1 MRRGTRTMSRGRKV
15 SPDRVAIVVL
25 VTVALVVAFGALLAD
40 ADARFSALVTGVL
53 PFMSVGDMIGRA
65 VVGVLVGGFALGAI
79 YVLSMPPA
87 FDRLAPTEPKRL
99 PRWEWRQI
107 SVLFGGDE
115 HVQVTEGLTYAEYAR
130 QGFWQLLFVTILVLG
145 VIAVAIRVAGR
156 DEARDRL
163 FLRVLI
169 GGLCLTTLVIV
180 ASAIHRMSLYENA
193 YGYSVE
199 RLLVRWI
206 ELGLGLVLVLIL
218 VAGIRMSAR
227 WLPTAVVAVGAFG
240 MLGLAIFNPE
250 SYVAQRNVQFF
261 EQTGKIDQWYMG
273 SLSSD
278 AFAATKSL
286 PEDVR
291 DCVQGKIAYH
301 LRETAPWY
309 EYNVS
314 RAKLRSAEVKAASC
328 NLDYDHR

>member
-1 MRRGTRTMSRGRKV
+1 M
-15 SPDRVAIVVL
+15 
-25 VTVALVVAFGALLAD
+25 
-40 ADARFSALVTGVL
+40 GV
-53 PFMSVGDMIGRA
+53 
-65 VVGVLVGGFALGAI
+65 
-79 YVLSMPPA
+79 
-87 FDRLAPTEPKRL
+87 
-99 PRWEWRQI
+99 QI

-156 DEARDRL
+156 EEARDRL

-218 VAGIRMSAR
+218 VAG
-227 WLPTAVVAVGAFG
+227 
-240 MLGLAIFNPE
+240 
-250 SYVAQRNVQFF
+250 
-261 EQTGKIDQWYMG
+261 
-273 SLSSD
+273 
-278 AFAATKSL
+278 
-286 PEDVR
+286 
-291 DCVQGKIAYH
+291 C
-301 LRETAPWY
+301 
-309 EYNVS
+309 
-314 RAKLRSAEVKAASC
+314 
-328 NLDYDHR
+328 